1 MRVQKA
7 WVAAVVALAAALAVA
22 GCGGDSGG
30 RQSVTMWIY
39 PVIAEETPHR
49 DYWDDTV
56 KAFKK
61 QNPNIDVKVEIFP
74 WADRDQALAT
84 AIAGNKGPDVVYLIP
99 DQLPMYERNIE
110 PVDEYLDSKTKQDY
124 LPNVR
129 EAVTSDGKM
138 LGAPVLT
145 SAMALTCNKKVF
157 DAVGQK
163 EYPATWDDLLT
174 MAPKFK
180 AKGYDVAMYPGD
192 LKETLNMTFYPLLWQ
207 AGGDVFSKDGKSVAF
222 DGAEG
227 RKALK
232 FVRTMVDKGYV
243 DKGMLTSSPPVEQTR
258 MAQGKVG
265 CVWHYPVPELTT
277 LWGEENVTVLPPLK
291 ETKQIQYGTVG
302 ALSMLKGAEDKE
314 AAGKWIAFAS
324 NPENTKKYDLA
335 AGFFSPYESTGK
347 LYADDPVL
355 GELEKYTAMTT
366 VGPLHEKA
374 RDVMGVLAPE
384 LQAAL
389 LGKKSDAQAL
399 SDAAKAADELLA

>member
-1 MRVQKA
+1 
-7 WVAAVVALAAALAVA
+7 
-22 GCGGDSGG
+22 
-30 RQSVTMWIY
+30 
-39 PVIAEETPHR
+39 
-49 DYWDDTV
+49 
-56 KAFKK
+56 
-61 QNPNIDVKVEIFP
+61 
-74 WADRDQALAT
+74 
-84 AIAGNKGPDVVYLIP
+84 
-99 DQLPMYERNIE
+99 
-110 PVDEYLDSKTKQDY
+110 
-124 LPNVR
+124 
-129 EAVTSDGKM
+129 
-138 LGAPVLT
+138 
-145 SAMALTCNKKVF
+145 
-157 DAVGQK
+157 
-163 EYPATWDDLLT
+163 
-174 MAPKFK
+174 
-180 AKGYDVAMYPGD
+180 
-192 LKETLNMTFYPLLWQ
+192 
-207 AGGDVFSKDGKSVAF
+207 
-222 DGAEG
+222 
-227 RKALK
+227 
-232 FVRTMVDKGYV
+232 
-243 DKGMLTSSPPVEQTR
+243 
-258 MAQGKVG
+258 
-265 CVWHYPVPELTT
+265 HYPVPELTT